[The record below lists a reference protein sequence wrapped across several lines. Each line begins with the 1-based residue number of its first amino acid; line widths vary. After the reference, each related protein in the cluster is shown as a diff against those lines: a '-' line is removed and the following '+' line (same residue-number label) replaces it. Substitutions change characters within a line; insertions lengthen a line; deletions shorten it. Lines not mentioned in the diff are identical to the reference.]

1 MALQR
6 FSKWTRAGVRG
17 SALLNVMI
25 DAAGKAGRNL
35 VRHFHDIDS
44 LQVSKKG
51 PVDFAAEADRRAEH
65 ILFES
70 LSKARPN
77 YGFLME
83 ERGVISGADISNR
96 WIIDPLDGML
106 NFLHGLPH
114 FAVSVAHE
122 RDGNLFTG
130 VVYEPV
136 SDQMFWA
143 ERGQGAFLNGRRIRV
158 STRRDFSE
166 SLFSTGIPFK
176 GRENH
181 KSFIE
186 QLERVMAMSAGVRRF
201 GSASLNLAYL
211 ATGRYDGFWEQGL
224 NAWHIAAGIVLV
236 REAGGMVS
244 DFSNRSRHILERGE
258 IVASNGSLHNELQK
272 LIGET

>member
-1 MALQR
+1 MALQK

-25 DAAGKAGRNL
+25 DSAGKAGRNL
-35 VRHFHDIDS
+35 VRHFHEIES

-51 PVDFAAEADRRAEH
+51 PADFVTEADRRAEK
-65 ILFES
+65 ILFET

-83 ERGVISGADISNR
+83 ESGSISGHDISNR
-96 WIIDPLDGML
+96 WIIDPLDGTL

-114 FAVSVAHE
+114 FAVSIAHE
-122 RDGNLFTG
+122 RDGELFTG
-130 VVYEPV
+130 VIYEPV

-143 ERGQGAFLNGRRIRV
+143 ERGKGAFLNGRRIRV
-158 STRRDFSE
+158 STRQDFSE

-181 KSFIE
+181 KPFIR
-186 QLERVMAMSAGVRRF
+186 QLEKMMAVSAGVRRF
-201 GSASLNLAYL
+201 GAASLDLAYL

-224 NAWHIAAGIVLV
+224 SAWDIAAGILIV
-236 REAGGMVS
+236 REAGGIVT
-244 DFSNRSRHILERGE
+244 DFANRSRHILEFGE
-258 IVASNGSLHNELQK
+258 VIASNGVLHNELQK
-272 LIGET
+272 LLSQN